1 MKKYDEIF
9 LIYSEIKSKIESR
22 MNDFKKIWEDGSD
35 EDIFDELVFCLM
47 TPQSKAKSCG
57 AALDILKS
65 HNLVMKGS
73 AEEIAEKIN
82 IVRFRNNKARY
93 IVKARDL
100 LSQNG
105 RLRIKDVLC
114 AQGEPFMMREWLV
127 KNITGYGYKEAGHF
141 LRNIGFGQNIAI
153 LDRHIIKNMVKF
165 GILGEPLKSITPR
178 NYLEIEKK
186 LLLFSAKINIP
197 PDHLD
202 FIFWYKEAGDVYK

>member
-100 LSQNG
+100 LLQNG
-105 RLRIKDVLC
+105 HLRIKDILR